1 MEVEGDMWKGEG
13 DVCKDEGD
21 VCASEYVF
29 LCV

>member
-1 MEVEGDMWKGEG
+1 MEVESDMWKGEG

-29 LCV
+29 LRV

>member
-29 LCV
+29 LRV